1 MLSSKFSKA
10 MHRPPPS
17 AHPPT
22 TFSVSNANPMC
33 KSLSLT
39 QDESILLTF
48 RNAPLCVAPL
58 QAEKDAGKQAA
69 ELSQWDKLHWV
80 RTGLSLASLAV
91 MVATVA
97 GAARKA

>member
-1 MLSSKFSKA
+1 MPIPLPAHDSP
-10 MHRPPPS
+10 RPLPLPIPSPCSYGPLPP
-17 AHPPT
+17 
-22 TFSVSNANPMC
+22 
-33 KSLSLT
+33 L
-39 QDESILLTF
+39 
-48 RNAPLCVAPL
+48 PL
-58 QAEKDAGKQAA
+58 QSEKASDKQAA